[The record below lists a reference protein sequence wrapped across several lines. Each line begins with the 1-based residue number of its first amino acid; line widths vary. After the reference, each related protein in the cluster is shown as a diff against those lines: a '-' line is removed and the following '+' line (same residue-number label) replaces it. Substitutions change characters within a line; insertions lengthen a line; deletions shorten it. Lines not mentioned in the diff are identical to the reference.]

1 MYVREFWAVLFVLG
15 YWACWHHPYIESTN
29 SLISKPK
36 SSPGFTIPLTS
47 SKVYLLILGIGSSCN
62 LDMSSP
68 VIFFILFIPTL
79 AYSSEYVICVDGEH
93 GHNNVSCLQ
102 PCEQLCGHPC
112 QSLEYVQHNVKSVT
126 NHSLVIEIC
135 NSGIYLTSAL
145 IFRDFIDLS
154 IRGAESMDQTSINC
168 STSNSGL
175 SFFNITG
182 LSLSFLKLTNCGTKS
197 YITEHPFNLTVMSAL
212 YILNC
217 VNATIN
223 NSVLY
228 MSNGTG
234 IKVCDTFGQV
244 AIENTDILESFVRSA
259 GSSVVF
265 GGSGLLIGFA
275 HCTPSLI
282 SNSRIPDRGDSSNAL
297 YTIHNCNFSQ
307 NAVNASTYSS
317 DSRYHPIT
325 SGGGAYVSFTS
336 NTTNISVTFSNCT
349 FQNNYALHFGGGMR
363 VWFQDSVRNNKVSLN
378 KTVFSS
384 NNVSLM
390 GGGLQISFD
399 FIKEY
404 EDDDLP
410 NDNIVTITSS
420 DFKDNT
426 APSGG
431 GVSIFSTQ
439 IPLQSAVHFS
449 NCTWTGNTALYGA
462 AVHIIPGIWDS
473 EKENRFPLFVFSNT
487 NISSNK
493 VIPRGCQAKEPHQSN
508 MEQGLQTQING
519 AGAFFCTQINI
530 VFAEETNFINNSG
543 TALYLSGSIAV
554 FKASSQVLFDGNS
567 GTNGGAIALLGQSF
581 LFPQSPSTF
590 SFTNNTARQLGG
602 GIYFQSTS
610 QNVQQ
615 PCFIYHDYRRKNVN
629 FTFIG
634 NHAGSGRGHHIY
646 ASSFDSCNVYCNDT
660 SIYDCIGD
668 FTFHDPDVNE
678 TNSTASPPTQFSLN
692 TTCPLKIFPGLPYTL
707 PLIVKDLENNSVS
720 NMSYEAVLENI
731 NSQINVDP
739 AFKYVSN
746 NTINI
751 QGQPEGNAILR
762 LDPSSTDISLLME
775 IVLVECPPG
784 YVLNQKNGKCE
795 CGSLYYH
802 GVLKCDPKPHIR
814 YGTWMGRCNHTRS
827 HFCTSPCP
835 LGYCVYK
842 NLYEHLP
849 LNESYL
855 EQTIC
860 SPRRTGFS
868 CGSCKPNHSVYYN
881 SWTFEC
887 GKEDKCHLG
896 VLFYIVSTLI
906 PLTIVFLVIVVF
918 DTNIVNGWNGFLFFA
933 QIVVFLPIR
942 ANGII
947 HFPTHLNSVLKSL
960 YYVYGFFSLDF
971 FDLQQLSFCLWKGA
985 TVMDILMVQLVSI
998 CFALSLVFMTVF
1010 VLKQHKLAKC
1020 FPCLLRRRYTVINGL
1035 SAFFI
1040 LCYARCAWICFMILA
1055 PACIYDYNF
1064 KCLRTIAFYSGSLTY
1079 FKGIHIIYAVVAII
1093 FFIFIV
1099 ILPALLL
1106 LFYPLFFRFLGL
1118 CNLSESRAA
1127 MFLWRMMPI
1136 QLLDSFQNPFKNEHR
1151 CFAGLYFLY
1160 RAVALALRLFTD
1172 HLTELVFGLELE
1184 FIVIIVLHSAFHPY
1198 KKRVHNIIDLLL
1210 FFNLAFINWITTY
1223 NLETS
1228 SASLA
1233 GSGVVFWMTVQIFL
1247 LGLPLAFATIF
1258 IIINVLTSLSK
1269 ALKENMYI
1277 PIQPKT

>member
-1 MYVREFWAVLFVLG
+1 
-15 YWACWHHPYIESTN
+15 
-29 SLISKPK
+29 
-36 SSPGFTIPLTS
+36 
-47 SKVYLLILGIGSSCN
+47 
-62 LDMSSP
+62 MSSP

-79 AYSSEYVICVDGEH
+79 AYSSECVICVDGEH

-102 PCEQLCGHPC
+102 PCERLCGQPCGPPC
-112 QSLEYVQHNVKSVT
+112 QSLEYVQHNIKNFTNLSV
-126 NHSLVIEIC
+126 VIEIC
-135 NSGIYLTSAL
+135 NSRINLTTAL
-145 IFRDFIDLS
+145 VFEDFVGLS
-154 IRGAESMDQTSINC
+154 IRGSRSMRQTTSTINC
-168 STSNSGL
+168 STSFSGL

-182 LSLSFLKLTNCGTKS
+182 LSLSFLKLTNCGAM
-197 YITEHPFNLTVMSAL
+197 EQNLTLTSAL
-212 YILNC
+212 YVVNC
-217 VNATIN
+217 TNVSIR
-223 NSVLY
+223 NSSFHK
-228 MSNGTG
+228 SNGRG
-234 IKVCDTFGQV
+234 ISLLYTNGQV
-244 AIENTDILESFVRSA
+244 VIENTDILESFVRNE
-259 GSSVVF
+259 SSNFVF
-265 GGSGLLIGFA
+265 GGGGLFIKFTK
-275 HCTPSLI
+275 CTSSLV
-282 SNSRIPDRGDSSNAL
+282 SNSCGSDEGHNSNAT
-297 YTIHNCNFSQ
+297 YTICNCNFSQ
-307 NAVNASTYSS
+307 NVVNANTNS
-317 DSRYHPIT
+317 DIWYQPIS
-325 SGGGAYVSFTS
+325 SGGGAFIAFEY
-336 NTTNISVTFSNCT
+336 NATNKSVTFFNCIFHSNSAPH
-349 FQNNYALHFGGGMR
+349 YGGGMR
-363 VWFQDSVRNNKVSLN
+363 VIFSDYAQNNKVSLI
-378 KTVFSS
+378 KTVFSC
-384 NNVSLM
+384 NNVSLNNAL
-390 GGGLQISFD
+390 GGGLQIFFD
-399 FIKEY
+399 FMEY
-404 EDDDLP
+404 QDDRFP
-410 NDNIVTITSS
+410 NNNTVNVSS
-420 DFKDNT
+420 CDFKSNT
-426 APSGG
+426 ANSGG
-431 GVSIFSTQ
+431 GVSVFLTQ
-439 IPLQSAVHFS
+439 VPHQDTYSAIYFS
-449 NCTWTGNTALYGA
+449 NCTMISNTALYGA
-462 AVHIIPGIWDS
+462 AVHLMPGLWASRIDGHY
-473 EKENRFPLFVFSNT
+473 PLVVFSNT

-493 VIPRGCQAKEPHQSN
+493 VKQTVTREVNIVIPQSYT
-508 MEQGLQTQING
+508 EQELQTQVNG
-519 AGAFFCTQINI
+519 AGAFFCSQINI
-530 VFAEETNFINNSG
+530 VFSKMSSFVSNNG
-543 TALYLSGSIAV
+543 TALYLIGSIAV
-554 FKASSQVLFDGNS
+554 FKASSQVVFDSNN

-581 LFPQSPSTF
+581 LFPKSPSNF
-590 SFTNNTARQLGG
+590 SFTNNIARKLGG
-602 GIYFQSTS
+602 GIYFGSTS
-610 QNVQQ
+610 QNFQL
-615 PCFIYHDYRRKNVN
+615 PCFIIHGFKPGNLS
-629 FTFIG
+629 FTFRS
-634 NHAGSGRGHHIY
+634 NHADSGRGHHIY
-646 ASSFDSCNVYCNDT
+646 VSSFTTCNIFCEEKY
-660 SIYDCIGD
+660 IYDCIGH
-668 FTFHDPDVNE
+668 FFFYDPPNQ
-678 TNSTASPPTQFSLN
+678 TNYTATLPSKFSLN
-692 TTCPLKIFPGLPYTL
+692 ATEPFIIFPGLSTAL
-707 PLIVKDLENNSVS
+707 PLIVKDSENNSVF
-720 NMSYEAVLENI
+720 NMAYEAVLENNYSEI
-731 NSQINVDP
+731 SIDP
-739 AFKYVSN
+739 SFKYISN

-751 QGQPEGNAILR
+751 QGQPEGNATLR

-802 GVLKCDPKPHIR
+802 GVLKCDPNPHIR
-814 YGTWMGRCNHTRS
+814 YGIWMGRCNHTSS
-827 HFCTSPCP
+827 HFCTSCP
-835 LGYCVYK
+835 LGYCVYR
-842 NLYEHLP
+842 NLYEPLP
-849 LNESYL
+849 SNELYL

-868 CGSCKPNHSVYYN
+868 CGSCKANHSVYYN
-881 SWTFEC
+881 SWVFEC

-906 PLTIVFLVIVVF
+906 PLTILFLGVVVF

-947 HFPTHLNSVLKSL
+947 YFPTLLNNVLGSL
-960 YYVYGFFSLDF
+960 LYVYGFFSLDF

-985 TVMDILMVQLVSI
+985 TVMDILMVQFISI

-1064 KCLRTIAFYSGSLTY
+1064 NCLRTIAFYSGSLTY
-1079 FKGIHIIYAVVAII
+1079 FKDVHIIYAIVAII

-1136 QLLDSFQNPFKNEHR
+1136 QLLDSFQNPFKDEYR

-1172 HLTELVFGLELE
+1172 HLTELLFGLELE
-1184 FIVIIVLHSAFHPY
+1184 FIVIIVLHSAFQPY

-1277 PIQPKT
+1277 PIQPRT

>member
-1 MYVREFWAVLFVLG
+1 M
-15 YWACWHHPYIESTN
+15 N
-29 SLISKPK
+29 
-36 SSPGFTIPLTS
+36 
-47 SKVYLLILGIGSSCN
+47 
-62 LDMSSP
+62 SP

-79 AYSSEYVICVDGEH
+79 AYSSECVICVDGKH
-93 GHNNVSCLQ
+93 GHNDFSCLQ
-102 PCEQLCGHPC
+102 PCEQPCGPPC
-112 QSLEYVQHNVKSVT
+112 QSLEYVQQNIKYFT
-126 NHSLVIEIC
+126 NHSVVIEIC
-135 NSGIYLTSAL
+135 NSGINLTTAL
-145 IFRDFIDLS
+145 IFRDFEDLS
-154 IRGAESMDQTSINC
+154 IRGRGAESTEQSTINC

-175 SFFNITG
+175 IFFNITG
-182 LSLSFLKLTNCGTKS
+182 LSLSFLNFTNCGAKS
-197 YITEHPFNLTVMSAL
+197 YILEHFIQVNLTVMSAL
-212 YILNC
+212 CIINC
-217 VNATIN
+217 VNASIN

-234 IKVCDTFGQV
+234 IEIYNTNGQV
-244 AIENTDILESFVRSA
+244 TIENTDILKSFVRSA
-259 GSSVVF
+259 GSNPVF
-265 GGSGLLIGFA
+265 GGSGLFIGFSN
-275 HCTPSLI
+275 CTPSLI
-282 SNSRIPDRGDSSNAL
+282 SNSCIPNGGHNSNAI
-297 YTIHNCNFSQ
+297 YTICNCNFSQ
-307 NAVNASTYSS
+307 NANTNKS
-317 DSRYHPIT
+317 DVLYPLVSN
-325 SGGGAYVSFTS
+325 GGGAYIIFKS
-336 NTTNISVTFSNCT
+336 NATNISVTFSNCT
-349 FQNNYALHFGGGMR
+349 FQNNYALHYGGGMR
-363 VWFQDSVRNNKVSLN
+363 VLFQDSVRKNKVSLN
-378 KTVFSS
+378 KTVFLS
-384 NNVSLM
+384 NSVSLDNAF

-399 FIKEY
+399 FVKEY
-404 EDDDLP
+404 EGYGLP
-410 NDNIVTITSS
+410 NDNIVTITFS
-420 DFKDNT
+420 DFKDNI
-426 APSGG
+426 APNGG
-431 GVSIFSTQ
+431 GVSIFSAQ

-462 AVHIIPGIWDS
+462 AVHIAPDIWDS
-473 EKENRFPLFVFSNT
+473 ARENRFPLFLFSNT
-487 NISSNK
+487 TVSSNK
-493 VIPRGCQAKEPHQSN
+493 VITRGHQTKEAHQSN
-508 MEQGLQTQING
+508 MEQGLQIQFNG

-530 VFAEETNFINNSG
+530 VFAEETNFINNNG

-590 SFTNNTARQLGG
+590 LFTNNTARQLGG
-602 GIYFQSTS
+602 GIYFQSAS

-615 PCFIYHDYRRKNVN
+615 PCFIYHGYRLENLA
-629 FTFIG
+629 FTFMS
-634 NHAGSGRGHHIY
+634 NRAGSGRGHHIY
-646 ASSFDSCNVYCNDT
+646 ASSFDSCNVYCSDT
-660 SIYDCIGD
+660 SIYDCIGN
-668 FTFHDPDVNE
+668 FTFCDPHNQ
-678 TNSTASPPTQFSLN
+678 TNSTATLPTQFSLN
-692 TTCPLKIFPGLPYTL
+692 TTLPLKIFPGLPYTL
-707 PLIVKDLENNSVS
+707 PLIDKDSENNSVS
-720 NMSYEAVLENI
+720 DMSYAALLETI
-731 NSQINVDP
+731 NSQMYIDP
-739 AFKYVSN
+739 AFIYN

-751 QGQPEGNAILR
+751 RGQPEGNATLR

-784 YVLNQKNGKCE
+784 YVLNNGKCE
-795 CGSLYYH
+795 CVSH
-802 GVLKCDPKPHIR
+802 GVLKCDPIPYIR
-814 YGTWMGRCNHTRS
+814 YGTWIGRCNHTS
-827 HFCTSPCP
+827 SLFCTSTCP
-835 LGYCVYK
+835 LGYCVYRS
-842 NLYEHLP
+842 LYESLP

-881 SWTFEC
+881 SWVFEC
-887 GKEDKCHLG
+887 GREDKCHLG

-947 HFPTHLNSVLKSL
+947 HFPTHLNNVLQSL

-1020 FPCLLRRRYTVINGL
+1020 FPCLLRRQYTVINGL

-1064 KCLRTIAFYSGSLTY
+1064 KCLRTIALYSGSLTY

-1106 LFYPLFFRFLGL
+1106 LIYPLFFRFLGL

-1136 QLLDSFQNPFKNEHR
+1136 QLLDSFQNPFKNDYR

-1160 RAVALALRLFTD
+1160 RADAIALRLFTD
-1172 HLTELVFGLELE
+1172 HLIELVFALELK
-1184 FIVIIVLHSAFHPY
+1184 FIVIIALHAAFQPY

-1210 FFNLAFINWITTY
+1210 FFNLTFICWITTY
-1223 NLETS
+1223 NLEMSTV
-1228 SASLA
+1228 SLA
-1233 GSGVVFWMTVQIFL
+1233 GSGIVFWMTFQMFL
-1247 LGLPLAFATIF
+1247 LCLPLASAIIF
-1258 IIINVLTSLSK
+1258 IIIKMLIQLRK
-1269 ALKENMYI
+1269 ALKENLYV
-1277 PIQPKT
+1277 PIQPRT